1 MHLTQPPQSIRKIA
15 EAEGDGRGIKN
26 SIGEWQRLRRGHLQL
41 YPASHVGPLNFGS
54 TQSHHGSA
62 EVQPMDVSPWKL
74 AGGL

>member
-15 EAEGDGRGIKN
+15 EAEGDGRGIKS

-41 YPASHVGPLNFGS
+41 YPARQVGALNFGS